1 VGFAY
6 GRTWSGPLL
15 AVRLGLRALNEKPG
29 NVDAFRAVSG
39 RPARIVDVSEV
50 QLRLEMIRVGVWV
63 TYAVCATG
71 AAYALVSL
79 SQPNRP
85 AILTVLGIGFAG
97 GLVIQA
103 LPREKIVR
111 SRAADAFFLSWSVV
125 DIGLIAVMVG
135 MDGGGKSPFAM
146 VFFATIVFAAL
157 AYPLVLVV
165 FVGALDVFAYLG
177 AALVAG
183 NPEPSFMAVIASC
196 LGSVAVMCA
205 WLAQNHERE
214 RAFLTVVSR
223 SDPLTNCLNR
233 RGFQERVEA
242 ELADALR
249 SGQPLALLM
258 LDLDG
263 FKAVNDRLGHAA
275 GDELLS
281 WVASAARSAVR
292 PTDAIGRLGGDEF
305 ALLLPET
312 ARGGAEEVAF
322 RLRTQISERIG
333 LTIGLA
339 CFPEDGAD
347 LEELYRAAD
356 RELYELKTGASQR
369 DRGTE
374 LRWAQTLARAV
385 SARMG
390 DRGDDSRAVTLAV
403 VLGKRLG
410 FADAELEGLRVAALV
425 HDIGKLPVP
434 DRILQKPGPL
444 DPGEYAELGSHIAKG
459 AETLGRLDGL
469 ETLAPW
475 LRHSHENY
483 DGSGYP
489 DGLRGQEIPIAA
501 RVLRVVDA
509 FDAMTNDRP
518 YRPAMSFDAAL
529 EQLRASAGR
538 QFDPACVRELE
549 RYLVSEAAGRP

>member
-1 VGFAY
+1 
-6 GRTWSGPLL
+6 
-15 AVRLGLRALNEKPG
+15 
-29 NVDAFRAVSG
+29 VSG

-50 QLRLEMIRVGVWV
+50 QLRVEMIRVGVAL

-71 AAYALVSL
+71 AAYALVSW
-79 SQPNRP
+79 SQPNRLP
-85 AILTVLGIGFAG
+85 ILVMLGAGFLG
-97 GLVIQA
+97 GIVIHL
-103 LPREKIVR
+103 LPRERVVR
-111 SRAADAFFLSWSVV
+111 SRAADAFFLTWSVG
-125 DIGLIAVMVG
+125 DISLIAVMVG
-135 MDGGGKSPFAM
+135 LDGGGRSPFAM
-146 VFFATIVFAAL
+146 VFFLTMVFAAL
-157 AYPLVLVV
+157 AYPLALMVL
-165 FVGALDVFAYLG
+165 VGALNVFAYLG

-183 NPEPSFMAVIASC
+183 NADPAFLVVIASC

-214 RAFLTVVSR
+214 RSFLNVVSR
-223 SDPLTNCLNR
+223 SDPLTSCLNR
-233 RGFQERVEA
+233 RGFHERVEA

-249 SGQPLALLM
+249 TGQPLALLM

-281 WVASAARSAVR
+281 WVVSTARGTVR
-292 PTDAIGRLGGDEF
+292 PMDAIGRLGGDEF
-305 ALLLPET
+305 AFLLPKT
-312 ARGGAEEVAF
+312 ARGEAEEVAS
-322 RLRTQISERIG
+322 RLRAAISERIG

-339 CFPEDGAD
+339 CFPEDGTD
-347 LEELYRAAD
+347 LEELVRVAD
-356 RELYELKTGASQR
+356 RVLYVLKEGASQP

-374 LRWAQTLARAV
+374 LRWARTLARAV

-390 DRGDDSRAVTLAV
+390 DEGDDTRAVTVAAA
-403 VLGKRLG
+403 LGERLG
-410 FADAELEGLRVAALV
+410 FGPEELEGLRLAALV
-425 HDIGKLPVP
+425 QNLGKLPVP

-459 AETLGRLDGL
+459 AEALAQLDGF
-469 ETLAPW
+469 EPLAPW

-489 DGLRGQEIPIAA
+489 DGLSGERIPIAA

-509 FDAMTNDRP
+509 FNAMTNDRP
-518 YRPAMSFDAAL
+518 YRSAMSVEAAL
-529 EQLRASAGR
+529 EQLRANAGR

-549 RYLVSEAAGRP
+549 RYLDSEAAARR